1 MTSIKL
7 KFRAS
12 TNTDKKGTLYY
23 QIIHERKIRQIK
35 TEYQI
40 YPCEW
45 EPKAETI
52 RNLQTG
58 EARKEQ
64 VRLIQDKI
72 NWEITQL
79 QAILNMLKTKNEPF
93 DIDYITTL
101 FKRSIC
107 QNMTVF
113 EYIRLQVSRLKHL
126 SRWRSSEN
134 YQTTLNSFMRFRN
147 DEDLSFEHIDNALI
161 EDYEA
166 YLKSSGIKRNTS
178 SFYMRNLRSIYN
190 QAVEQGLTS
199 QKKPFKRAYTGIDK
213 TMKRAISIGS
223 IKRIKELEL
232 SGYASMDFARDM
244 FLLSFY
250 MRGMSFIDMAYL
262 RKKDL
267 RNGFI
272 TYSRKKTGQQLTIQ
286 WEKPMQEILGKYNT
300 NPTKYLL
307 PIIEIEDGTERQQ
320 YLRKMANI
328 NRNLKKIGKISHIST
343 PLSMYVSRHSWAS
356 IARKENISLSIISE
370 GMGHNSEVTTQIY
383 LASIQTSAIDNANKK
398 ILKSL

>member
-1 MTSIKL
+1 MTSIRL

-35 TEYQI
+35 TGYQI

-45 EPKAETI
+45 EPATDAI
-52 RNLQTG
+52 RDLSTG
-58 EARKEQ
+58 ASRKEE
-64 VRLIQDKI
+64 VLLIRDKV
-72 NWEITQL
+72 NWEMDRL
-79 QAILNMLKTKNEPF
+79 QAIIHLLKAKKKPF
-93 DIDYITTL
+93 NIDYIIVQ
-101 FKRSIC
+101 FKQSIR

-113 EYIRLQVSRLKHL
+113 EYIRVLASRLKHL
-126 SRWRSSEN
+126 KRWRCSEN
-134 YQTTLNSFMRFRN
+134 YKTTLNSFMRFRN
-147 DEDLSFEHIDNALI
+147 NKDLSFEHINRTLI

-199 QKKPFKRAYTGIDK
+199 QKEPFKRVYTGIDK
-213 TMKRAISIGS
+213 TMKRAITLGS
-223 IKRIKELEL
+223 IKRIKELRL
-232 SGYASMDFARDM
+232 PRYASIDFTRDM

-267 RNGFI
+267 HNNII

-286 WEKPMQEILGKYNT
+286 WEKPMQDILEKYDI
-300 NPTKYLL
+300 NPTQYLL
-307 PIIEIEDGTERQQ
+307 PIIKKEDGTERQQ
-320 YLRKMANI
+320 YLRKMATI
-328 NRNLKKIGKISHIST
+328 NRELKKIGKITHIPI

-356 IARKENISLSIISE
+356 IARKENISLSVISE

>member
-35 TEYQI
+35 TEYHI
-40 YPCEW
+40 FPCEW
-45 EPKAETI
+45 EPATETI
-52 RNLQTG
+52 RNLSAG
-58 EARKEQ
+58 ESRKEQ
-64 VRLIQDKI
+64 VRLIRDKV
-72 NWEITQL
+72 NWEITKL
-79 QAILNMLKTKNEPF
+79 QAILHVLKTKKEPF
-93 DIDYITTL
+93 NIDYIIAQ
-101 FKRSIC
+101 FKQSIC
-107 QNMTVF
+107 QDMTVF
-113 EYIRLQVSRLKHL
+113 EYIRIQVSRLKHL
-126 SRWRSSEN
+126 KRWRSSEN

-147 DEDLSFEHIDNALI
+147 DEDLSFEHIDKALM

-178 SFYMRNLRSIYN
+178 SFYLRNLRSIYN

-199 QKKPFKRAYTGIDK
+199 QKEPFKRVYTGIDK
-213 TMKRAISIGS
+213 TVKRAISLGS

-250 MRGMSFIDMAYL
+250 MRGISFIDMAYL

-267 RNGFI
+267 LNGFI
-272 TYSRKKTGQQLTIQ
+272 TYSRKKTGQQLTIR
-286 WEKPMQEILGKYNT
+286 WEKPMQEILGKYDI
-300 NPTKYLL
+300 NPTQYLL
-307 PIIEIEDGTERQQ
+307 PIIETEDGTERQQ
-320 YLRKMANI
+320 YLRKMATI
-328 NRNLKKIGKISHIST
+328 NRELKEIGKIAHIPI

-356 IARKENISLSIISE
+356 IARRENISLSVISE

-383 LASIQTSAIDNANKK
+383 LASIQTSAVDNANKK
-398 ILKSL
+398 ILKSI